1 MDTIIHTTWT
11 KVGFFGSSVK
21 NRLKNREIVGKNH
34 FSTPTPIGTAADFLR
49 VREGKKF

>member
-1 MDTIIHTTWT
+1 MDTIIHTYTWT

-21 NRLKNREIVGKNH
+21 NRLKNREIVA
-34 FSTPTPIGTAADFLR
+34 TPIGTVADFLR